1 MPKETQVP
9 KQGGQ
14 ETNTQL
20 TLVKRAP
27 HKLYHLDLFH
37 SIYTAPSNR
46 VIVAGEVSQ
55 VAVRHSK
62 ANDNDSGGTG
72 RAPILISVS
81 K

>member
-14 ETNTQL
+14 EVNTQL
-20 TLVKRAP
+20 TLVRRAS
-27 HKLYHLDLFH
+27 HKLCHLDLFH
-37 SIYTAPSNR
+37 SIYTGPSNR
-46 VIVAGEVSQ
+46 VIVAGKVSQ
-55 VAVRHSK
+55 VAVRHLK
-62 ANDNDSGGTG
+62 VNDKVSGGTG